1 LIVGATQQYK
11 YTKKFAKFTKT
22 IIFTLNNKKMLK
34 GNDIIGMEA
43 IKELKE
49 HLLSMDKFVK
59 KSNGSDDFLYQLESE
74 IQKAMDI
81 ILPIS
86 LEQEQAVIKTPD
98 PIEPKHEFSL
108 AELYKLKTFN

>member
-1 LIVGATQQYK
+1 
-11 YTKKFAKFTKT
+11 
-22 IIFTLNNKKMLK
+22 
-34 GNDIIGMEA
+34 
-43 IKELKE
+43 
-49 HLLSMDKFVK
+49 
-59 KSNGSDDFLYQLESE
+59 
-74 IQKAMDI
+74 MDI